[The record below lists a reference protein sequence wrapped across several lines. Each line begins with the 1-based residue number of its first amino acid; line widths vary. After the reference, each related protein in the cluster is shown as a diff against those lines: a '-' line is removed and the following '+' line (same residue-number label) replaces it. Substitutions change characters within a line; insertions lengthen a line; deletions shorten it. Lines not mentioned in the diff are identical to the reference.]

1 MKTARLIILIG
12 GIVQIVTACL
22 HGSGFL
28 FLGRRISGEHIAAE
42 TAAILKTCWLAFSVE
57 LIALAIVAILAR
69 SMERG
74 AGIVLF
80 CAFVV
85 DVNGALMLA
94 FLGPF
99 IGFWMVA
106 LDTVLLG
113 LGGYLLQKASRKAA

>member
-12 GIVQIVTACL
+12 GIIQILTACL
-22 HGSGFL
+22 HGSGYL
-28 FLGRRISGEHIAAE
+28 FLGKRIAAEHIGAE

-57 LIALAIVAILAR
+57 LIALAIVAIMAR

-74 AGIVLF
+74 ASIVLF
-80 CAFVV
+80 CAFAVA
-85 DVNGALMLA
+85 VNGGLMLA

-106 LDTVLLG
+106 VDTLLLG
-113 LGGYLLQKASRKAA
+113 LGGYLQLKASREPA